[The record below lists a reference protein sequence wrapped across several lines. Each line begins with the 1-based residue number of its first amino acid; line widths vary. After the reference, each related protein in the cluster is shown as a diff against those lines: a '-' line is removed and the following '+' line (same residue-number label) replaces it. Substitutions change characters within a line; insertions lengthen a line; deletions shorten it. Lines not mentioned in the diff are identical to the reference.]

1 MGGLACKTTKSQ
13 IKTHVKLEDILNVD
27 GSCSC
32 SPAYCK
38 LDRIEKGT
46 YTLSHISYRRLW
58 FQVVRQTGDKLLDFI
73 INIAEQEVRS

>member
-1 MGGLACKTTKSQ
+1 MLMDLAL
-13 IKTHVKLEDILNVD
+13 VLLLPLAP
-27 GSCSC
+27 
-32 SPAYCK
+32 PAYCK

-58 FQVVRQTGDKLLDFI
+58 FQVVRQTGDKLLEVI

>member
-1 MGGLACKTTKSQ
+1 MLMDLAL
-13 IKTHVKLEDILNVD
+13 VLLLPLA
-27 GSCSC
+27 
-32 SPAYCK
+32 PAYCK